1 MHSRVVRTTTGQGRR
16 LCGCGSDK
24 ISSEKTKQSV
34 NRD

>member
-16 LCGCGSDK
+16 LCGGGSDK
-24 ISSEKTKQSV
+24 INSEKTEHSV